1 MNSEIDKQES
11 AKIGGQIE
19 DLLAILAHDEVSIDN
34 KKKSLRLLETYLK
47 EADYYEESDSEY
59 GTLKNIERIF
69 GVLLKLINHNE
80 LLGFPII
87 DILFQIE
94 SEYCRKR
101 NWGAIRKIF
110 LNHIKNLV
118 LTGNINIKYQN
129 YILQSL
135 YNLYLDLADHAPT
148 ESKIFS
154 SKCLS
159 TNIEIQELILET
171 PSQKKKEL
179 LYRLTFN
186 LLQKL
191 AYKLLM
197 KQSTSNSRKHFEAI
211 FINFYKLMKNLIDF
225 NDIETF
231 KLVIEGL
238 FGFMEFQDLSNLEDD
253 YHSLYKPYLDNANS
267 ETKKFY
273 SDLKRLL
280 GNFLITP
287 QSLGELDELES
298 RAKTLSKSGSK
309 IINEPYLKDFT
320 AFINK
325 LYFRHL
331 LLETMLS
338 IGAYALYKYDSV
350 KNKDLERALEFLEYI
365 KFYWNIYLQEKYPTI
380 NSTTPLAAHLTDK
393 RNRSE
398 PLDVFFNL
406 ILSNRDKYDDYPP
419 YPFINFASTNFQS
432 LTRSYN
438 IFLILSLMK
447 ILSGD
452 SFDENNINSYKLA
465 SLKNLS
471 ANHLYSIR
479 NARLASLLVFVQSP
493 ESSVKSDG
501 DSHDLCAKYPNENYV
516 IKLFENIQQQIDMEL
531 DRRAEESPINQ
542 EKLLG
547 FFEKLAESFSKPELK
562 EQHIYQYLL
571 KDFKDEECP
580 SIAGDFI
587 LSNQA
592 IERERFF
599 NEWHIGYSGFEEY
612 LALYIHSHI
621 DSLFDYRIMETIKN
635 TEEILLESD
644 MVAGFG
650 LKFRREF
657 NLVDRLNKFLEEQN
671 LEKEDVHIFLSSKL
685 RLSYLQKE
693 TLDKALQEA
702 AFNYHYLHFPFEETI
717 FVINLKSLPK
727 LIHYKKPRTDL
738 GLKVLESEKYKD
750 SNLFFTYIDYADS
763 KRAAE
768 LETLLE
774 EPYEWLREKYTDKQE
789 MRSFLKKHIFI
800 RVFLQYDSKKFKE
813 DLQQY
818 VSENQIQGLKF
829 YMSNYYDLINK
840 R

>member
-1 MNSEIDKQES
+1 MNSEIDKQEG
-11 AKIGGQIE
+11 AKIEGQIE
-19 DLLAILAHDEVSIDN
+19 DLLAILAHDEVSDGN
-34 KKKSLRLLETYLK
+34 KKKALRLLETYLK

-80 LLGFPII
+80 LLWFPVV

-101 NWGAIRKIF
+101 NWGAIREIF
-110 LNHIKNLV
+110 LNHIKNLIS
-118 LTGNINIKYQN
+118 TGNLNIKYQN
-129 YILQSL
+129 YIVQSL
-135 YNLYLDLADHAPT
+135 YNLYLDLADHASA
-148 ESKIFS
+148 ESTISSSIWFS
-154 SKCLS
+154 K
-159 TNIEIQELILET
+159 NVEIQALILESL
-171 PSQKKKEL
+171 SQHKKEL

-191 AYKLLM
+191 ARKNLV

-231 KLVIEGL
+231 KLVIEAL
-238 FGFMEFQDLSNLEDD
+238 FRFMEFQVLSNLDLKED
-253 YHSLYKPYLDNANS
+253 YYSLYKPHLDNKNP
-267 ETKKFY
+267 EHKEFY
-273 SDLKRLL
+273 SDLERLL
-280 GNFLITP
+280 ENFLITP

-298 RAKTLSKSGSK
+298 RAKTLSQSGSR

-331 LLETMLS
+331 LLETMLA
-338 IGAYALYKYDSV
+338 IGAYALYKYDSL
-350 KNKDLERALEFLEYI
+350 KNKDPDRALEFLEYI

-380 NSTTPLAAHLTDK
+380 NSTTPLAAHLISK
-393 RNRSE
+393 RNRNE
-398 PLDVFFNL
+398 RLDVFFNL
-406 ILSNRDKYDDYPP
+406 ILSNRANYDDDYPP
-419 YPFINFASTNFQS
+419 YPFINFNSTNFQS

-438 IFLILSLMK
+438 NFLILSLMK

-452 SFDENNINSYKLA
+452 SFDENNINSYKLG

-471 ANHLYSIR
+471 ANHLYSIC
-479 NARLASLLVFVQSP
+479 NTRLASLLVFVQSP
-493 ESSVKSDG
+493 ELYEHNI
-501 DSHDLCAKYPNENYV
+501 HDLCAKYPNGNYV
-516 IKLFENIQQQIDMEL
+516 IKLFENIQQQINKEL
-531 DRRAEESPINQ
+531 NRREEESPINK

-562 EQHIYQYLL
+562 EQYIYQYLH
-571 KDFKDEECP
+571 KHFKDEECP
-580 SIAGDFI
+580 SIVGDSI
-587 LSNQA
+587 INKAL
-592 IERERFF
+592 ERYIFF
-599 NEWHIGYSGFEEY
+599 DEWHVSYPGLEKSLAEY
-612 LALYIHSHI
+612 ISLSIT
-621 DSLFDYRIMETIKN
+621 SLFYQRIIEAIKN
-635 TEEILLESD
+635 TQEILLESD
-644 MVAGFG
+644 LVAGFG
-650 LKFRREF
+650 VKFSNEF
-657 NLVDRLNKFLEEQN
+657 NLVDRLNKFLEELN

-693 TLDKALQEA
+693 SLDKVLQEA
-702 AFNYHYLHFPFEETI
+702 AFNYHYLQCPFEETI

-727 LIHYKKPRTDL
+727 LVHYKKPRTDL
-738 GLKVLESEKYKD
+738 GLKVLESEKHND
-750 SNLFFTYIDYADS
+750 SNLFFTYIDYADPE
-763 KRAAE
+763 RVAE

-774 EPYEWLREKYTDKQE
+774 EPYEWLREKYSDKQE

-800 RVFLQYDSKKFKE
+800 RVFLQYDFKKFKE

-818 VSENQIQGLKF
+818 VSENKIQGLKF

>member
-1 MNSEIDKQES
+1 MNSEIDKQEG
-11 AKIGGQIE
+11 AKIEGQIE
-19 DLLAILAHDEVSIDN
+19 DLLAILAHDEVSDGN
-34 KKKSLRLLETYLK
+34 KKKALRLLETYLK

-87 DILFQIE
+87 DVLFQIE

-101 NWGAIRKIF
+101 NWGAIREIF
-110 LNHIKNLV
+110 LNHIKNLI
-118 LTGNINIKYQN
+118 LTGNLNIKYQN
-129 YILQSL
+129 YIVQSL
-135 YNLYLDLADHAPT
+135 YNLYLDLADHASA
-148 ESKIFS
+148 ESTISSSIWFS
-154 SKCLS
+154 K
-159 TNIEIQELILET
+159 NVEIQALILESL
-171 PSQKKKEL
+171 SQHKKEL

-191 AYKLLM
+191 ARKNLV

-231 KLVIEGL
+231 KLVIEAL
-238 FGFMEFQDLSNLEDD
+238 FGFMEFQVLSNLDLKED
-253 YHSLYKPYLDNANS
+253 YYSLYKPHLDNKNP
-267 ETKKFY
+267 EHKEFY
-273 SDLKRLL
+273 SDLERLL
-280 GNFLITP
+280 ENFLITP

-298 RAKTLSKSGSK
+298 RAKTLSQSGSR

-331 LLETMLS
+331 LLETMLA
-338 IGAYALYKYDSV
+338 IGAYALYKYDSL
-350 KNKDLERALEFLEYI
+350 KNKDPDRALEFLEYI

-380 NSTTPLAAHLTDK
+380 NSTTPLAAHLISK
-393 RNRSE
+393 RNRNE
-398 PLDVFFNL
+398 RLDVFFNL
-406 ILSNRDKYDDYPP
+406 ILSNRANYDDDYPP
-419 YPFINFASTNFQS
+419 YPFINFNSTNFQS

-438 IFLILSLMK
+438 NFLILSLMK

-452 SFDENNINSYKLA
+452 SFDENNINSYKLG

-471 ANHLYSIR
+471 ANHLYSIC
-479 NARLASLLVFVQSP
+479 NTRLASLLVFVQSP
-493 ESSVKSDG
+493 ELYEHNI
-501 DSHDLCAKYPNENYV
+501 HDLCAKYPNGNYV
-516 IKLFENIQQQIDMEL
+516 IKLFENIQQQIDKEL
-531 DRRAEESPINQ
+531 NRREEESPINK

-562 EQHIYQYLL
+562 EQYIYQYLH
-571 KDFKDEECP
+571 KHFKDEECP
-580 SIAGDFI
+580 SIVGDSI
-587 LSNQA
+587 INKAL
-592 IERERFF
+592 ERYIFF
-599 NEWHIGYSGFEEY
+599 DEWHVSYPGLEKSLAEY
-612 LALYIHSHI
+612 ISLSIT
-621 DSLFDYRIMETIKN
+621 SLFYQRIIEAIKN
-635 TEEILLESD
+635 TQEILLESD
-644 MVAGFG
+644 LVAGFG
-650 LKFRREF
+650 VKFSNEF
-657 NLVDRLNKFLEEQN
+657 NLVDRLNKFLEELN

-693 TLDKALQEA
+693 SLDKVLQEA
-702 AFNYHYLHFPFEETI
+702 AFNYHYLQCPFEETI

-727 LIHYKKPRTDL
+727 LVHYKKPRTDL
-738 GLKVLESEKYKD
+738 GLKVLESEKHND
-750 SNLFFTYIDYADS
+750 SNLFFTYIDYADPE
-763 KRAAE
+763 RAAE

-800 RVFLQYDSKKFKE
+800 RVFLQYDFKKFKE

-818 VSENQIQGLKF
+818 VSENKIQGLKF
-829 YMSNYYDLINK
+829 YMPNYYDLINK

>member
-1 MNSEIDKQES
+1 MNSEIDKQEG
-11 AKIGGQIE
+11 AKIEGQIE
-19 DLLAILAHDEVSIDN
+19 DLLAILAHDEVSDGN
-34 KKKSLRLLETYLK
+34 KKKALRLLETYLK

-87 DILFQIE
+87 DVLFQIE

-101 NWGAIRKIF
+101 NWGAVREIF
-110 LNHIKNLV
+110 LNHIKNLI
-118 LTGNINIKYQN
+118 LTGNLNIKYQN
-129 YILQSL
+129 YIVQSL
-135 YNLYLDLADHAPT
+135 YNLYLDLADHASA
-148 ESKIFS
+148 ESTISSSIWFS
-154 SKCLS
+154 K
-159 TNIEIQELILET
+159 NVEIQALILESL
-171 PSQKKKEL
+171 SQHKKEL

-191 AYKLLM
+191 ARKNLV

-231 KLVIEGL
+231 KLVIEAL
-238 FGFMEFQDLSNLEDD
+238 FGFMEFQVLSNLDLKED
-253 YHSLYKPYLDNANS
+253 YYSLYKPHLDNKNP
-267 ETKKFY
+267 EHKEFY
-273 SDLKRLL
+273 SDLERLL
-280 GNFLITP
+280 ENFLITP

-298 RAKTLSKSGSK
+298 RAKTLSQSGSR

-331 LLETMLS
+331 LLETMLA
-338 IGAYALYKYDSV
+338 IGAYALYKYDSL
-350 KNKDLERALEFLEYI
+350 KDKDPEKALEFLEYI
-365 KFYWNIYLQEKYPTI
+365 KFYWDAYLTEKYPTM
-380 NSTTPLAAHLTDK
+380 NSITPLAAHLISK
-393 RNRSE
+393 RNRNE
-398 PLDVFFNL
+398 RLDVFFNL
-406 ILSNRDKYDDYPP
+406 ILSNRANYDDDYPP
-419 YPFINFASTNFQS
+419 YPFINFNSTNFQS

-438 IFLILSLMK
+438 NFLILSLMK

-452 SFDENNINSYKLA
+452 SFDENNINSYKLG

-471 ANHLYSIR
+471 ANHLYSIC
-479 NARLASLLVFVQSP
+479 NTRLASLLVFVQSP
-493 ESSVKSDG
+493 ELYEHNI
-501 DSHDLCAKYPNENYV
+501 HDLCAKYPNGNYV
-516 IKLFENIQQQIDMEL
+516 IKLFENIQQQIDKEL
-531 DRRAEESPINQ
+531 NRREEESPINK

-562 EQHIYQYLL
+562 EQYIYQYLH
-571 KDFKDEECP
+571 KHFKDEECP
-580 SIAGDFI
+580 SIVGDSI
-587 LSNQA
+587 INKAL
-592 IERERFF
+592 ERYIFF
-599 NEWHIGYSGFEEY
+599 DEWHVSYPGLEKSLAEY
-612 LALYIHSHI
+612 ISLSIT
-621 DSLFDYRIMETIKN
+621 SLFYQRIIEAIKN
-635 TEEILLESD
+635 TQEILLESD
-644 MVAGFG
+644 LVAGFG
-650 LKFRREF
+650 VKFSNEF
-657 NLVDRLNKFLEEQN
+657 NLVDRLNKFLEELN

-693 TLDKALQEA
+693 SLDKVLQEA
-702 AFNYHYLHFPFEETI
+702 AFNYHYLQCPFEETI

-727 LIHYKKPRTDL
+727 LVHYKKPRTDL
-738 GLKVLESEKYKD
+738 GLKVLESEKHND

-763 KRAAE
+763 ERVAE

-800 RVFLQYDSKKFKE
+800 RVFLQYDFKKFKE

-818 VSENQIQGLKF
+818 VSENKIQGLRF
-829 YMSNYYDLINK
+829 CMSNYYDLINK